1 MSSSDV
7 PVAIEILALL
17 ELMVIK
23 VIMIVQWMIVVVG
36 SSIPPAVVNRG
47 VWQTIQVIDAVS
59 IEIAGKVLE
68 VMIVVV

>member
-36 SSIPPAVVNRG
+36 SSIPPAVIIR
-47 VWQTIQVIDAVS
+47 S
-59 IEIAGKVLE
+59 
-68 VMIVVV
+68 